1 MSLKLPS
8 RNNKE
13 KQMPKDDTIEQKAV
27 QTVTTSQVDMS
38 VYGAT
43 GNLGDN
49 DFDRRDLTYGWLKI
63 AQTNSQVA
71 TKGHAKFIPGM
82 QAGMFYDTLTNTIL
96 GEKINL
102 IFLKYFRTF
111 VEYSGTKQKKVY
123 VRTIPEKEYR
133 KMEAEKRL
141 VYVEGD
147 GTRTV
152 DTNNMVNEFCN
163 YMVLLPDHLELG
175 VLRFSLGMGSVK
187 QAVKWNTMIDTAF
200 IAPGVKAKK
209 WNFIWE
215 LSLSLD
221 TNTKNNSTYW
231 NIGNGSKANATRMNL
246 VPAELAGFVIETFKF
261 FQQTNEETIDNAGA
275 SAYHDGDTEDEN
287 PL

>member
-1 MSLKLPS
+1 MA
-8 RNNKE
+8 E
-13 KQMPKDDTIEQKAV
+13 KDTIVIDDKKI
-27 QTVTTSQVDMS
+27 QVVDTNKIDLTIYS
-38 VYGAT
+38 ST

-96 GEKINL
+96 GEKIR
-102 IFLKYFRTF
+102 IVVLKYFRTF
-111 VEYSGTKQKKVY
+111 VEYSGNKQKKDY

-133 KMEAEKRL
+133 RMEAEKKL

-152 DTNNMVNEFCN
+152 ESNNMIQEFVN
-163 YMVLLPDHLELG
+163 YMVILPDHLELG

-187 QAVKWNTMIDTAF
+187 QCIKWNSMIDTAF
-200 IAPGVKAKK
+200 VAPGVKAKK

-215 LSLSLD
+215 LGLSLD
-221 TNTKNNSTYW
+221 TNPKNQSTYW
-231 NIGNGSKANATRMNL
+231 NIGSGSKVNATRSEL
-246 VPAELAGFVIETFKF
+246 VPSDMAGYVIESFKF
-261 FQQTNEETIDNAGA
+261 FQQTNEETIDTAGA
-275 SAYHDGDTEDEN
+275 SSYHDVDVEEDN